1 MFSRAPAH
9 LLLRPAPLADDDSSS
24 PADAGSAPADGSF
37 SSPARATPAADDL
50 RHTEPVPPDAGRAL
64 VVVPTYNEAD
74 NIEAVVEQVMHLP
87 DRVELLVVD
96 DGSPDGTADLLKA
109 ERERH
114 PERVTLIERTGGKQ
128 GLGSAYLRGFRHAL
142 KHGYECVCEMDA
154 DLSHDPADLP
164 RLIAP
169 VRSGDADL
177 AIGSRYAGGV
187 RVINW
192 PLRRLVISYGAGV
205 YTRAITRLPVKDVT
219 AGFKC
224 FHRRVLAAL
233 DLGRIGSDG
242 YSFQIEMK
250 YRAWRAGF
258 TLKEVPIIL
267 TERTEGQSKM
277 SRAIMREAALKVWE
291 LRLRD
296 VLGRL

>member
-1 MFSRAPAH
+1 
-9 LLLRPAPLADDDSSS
+9 LADDDSDNASGDAPEDASFAS
-24 PADAGSAPADGSF
+24 PAHS
-37 SSPARATPAADDL
+37 TPAEDDL
-50 RHTEPVPPDAGRAL
+50 RHTQPAPADAGTAL

-74 NIEAVVEQVMHLP
+74 NIQAVIEQVMHLP
-87 DRVELLVVD
+87 ERINLLVVD
-96 DGSPDGTADLLKA
+96 DGSPDGTAALVKD

-114 PERVTLIERTGGKQ
+114 PERLALIERPGGKQ

-142 KHGYECVCEMDA
+142 KRGYECVCEMDA

-169 VRSGDADL
+169 VRADDADL
-177 AIGSRYAGGV
+177 TIGSRYAGGV

-192 PLRRLVISYGAGV
+192 PLKRLVLSYGAGV

-224 FHRRVLAAL
+224 FHRRVLSAI

-250 YRAWRAGF
+250 YRTWRAGF
-258 TLKEVPIIL
+258 RLAEVPIIF

>member
-1 MFSRAPAH
+1 M
-9 LLLRPAPLADDDSSS
+9 ADDRSSTASLGAS
-24 PADAGSAPADGSF
+24 PLPAE
-37 SSPARATPAADDL
+37 DDL
-50 RHTEPVPPDAGRAL
+50 RHTRNAAESEASGSDAGTL

-74 NIEAVVEQVMHLP
+74 NIDAVVEQVMHLP
-87 DRVELLVVD
+87 ARVHLLVID
-96 DGSPDGTADLLKA
+96 DGSPDGTAEHVRA
-109 ERERH
+109 ARERH
-114 PERVTLIERTGGKQ
+114 PERLTLIERTGGKQ

-142 KHGYECVCEMDA
+142 AEGYDHVCEMDA

-164 RLIAP
+164 RLLAP
-169 VRSGDADL
+169 VRAGDVDL

-205 YTRAITRLPVKDVT
+205 YTRAVTRLPVKDVT

-224 FHRRVLAAL
+224 FHRRVLSAL

-258 TLKEVPIIL
+258 RLAEVPIVF

-277 SRAIMREAALKVWE
+277 NRAIMREAALKVWE

-296 VLGRL
+296 LFGRL